1 MGKYKYHINNLD
13 CANCAREIEEMLN
26 KNENFNNA
34 SVNFN
39 TCKVFFESK
48 KNYRLEELNEL
59 IKKVEPDAFLTEEEI
74 EEKKEYHLSILL
86 IAILLGFISYLCPLP
101 NFIKI
106 IMMFKHWLLYLGHYK
121 QSWN

>member
-34 SVNFN
+34 TVNFN
-39 TCKVFFESK
+39 TCKVSFESK

-86 IAILLGFISYLCPLP
+86 MAILLGFISYLCPLP

-106 IMMFKHWLLYLGHYK
+106 IF
-121 QSWN
+121 

>member
-1 MGKYKYHINNLD
+1 
-13 CANCAREIEEMLN
+13 MLN
-26 KNENFNNA
+26 KNKNFNNA

-39 TCKVFFESK
+39 TCKVSFESK

-86 IAILLGFISYLCPLP
+86 MAILLGFIS
-101 NFIKI
+101 
-106 IMMFKHWLLYLGHYK
+106 
-121 QSWN
+121 